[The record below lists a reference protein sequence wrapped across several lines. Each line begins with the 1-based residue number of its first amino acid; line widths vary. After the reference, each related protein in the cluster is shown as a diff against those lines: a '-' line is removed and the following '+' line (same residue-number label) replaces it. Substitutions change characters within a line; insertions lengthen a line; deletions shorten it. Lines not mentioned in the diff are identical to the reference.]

1 MKIAIIGNGGHSKV
15 VRDLILSYEENE
27 IVGILDD
34 KYEEV
39 RLVENIFYGPILAA
53 KKLVE
58 YFSDIKFV
66 IAIGNNKVRQS
77 IVQRINIADTFYATL
92 IHKSAV
98 VSPSVKIGKGTVV
111 MPNSVINANAEIGI
125 HSIINTGSIVE
136 HDCKTGNYVHVC
148 PSATITGAVHLEDG
162 AFIGA
167 GATVIPNI
175 NIGEGTIIGAG
186 AAVIQH
192 IPSFNIAAGVPAR
205 IHKINERTVESVAES
220 NKI

>member
-1 MKIAIIGNGGHSKV
+1 MKIAVIGNGGHSKV
-15 VRDLILSYEENE
+15 VRDLILSCEENA

-34 KYEEV
+34 RYEEV
-39 RLVENIFYGPILAA
+39 RLVEDIFFGPIKAA

-58 YFSDIKFV
+58 YFTDIKFV
-66 IAIGNNKVRQS
+66 IAIGDNKVRQS
-77 IVQRINIADTFYATL
+77 IVQRLKIPDTCYATL

-98 VSPSVKIGKGTVV
+98 VSPSAKIGNGTVV
-111 MPNSVINANAEIGI
+111 MPNSVINANAEIGL

-136 HDCKTGNYVHVC
+136 HDCKAGNYVHVC

-186 AAVIQH
+186 AAVIHH
-192 IPSFNIAAGVPAR
+192 IPSYNTATGVPAK
-205 IHKINERTVESVAES
+205 IHKINERMGDSFAES